1 MRRILLSAFLILLA
15 ALVLAVGA
23 GAWLLHDESFLKQRL
38 AALAQ
43 EQTGRSLHLD
53 GPLDIDLGRVT
64 TIEARGVRFGNAAW
78 ARSEDL
84 FVAER
89 LRIGLDLPSLFGD
102 LPVLTEVIL
111 EDCAVALERDA
122 AGRGS
127 WQLDTGPA
135 SDDPSETDTSGPF
148 PFMVKRTDITR
159 CRLRLYAPDGEET
172 LDLRLD
178 SAQFGQA
185 AAANRIDAVVRGELN
200 DQPLTLDGW
209 LAPIGVFTRGGALR
223 HELRIRAGPVQLD
236 SVGTIADLHRLT
248 GLELHT
254 RFSGPEIGTLLDSF
268 QQPPISAGAFDFRI
282 DLDTQ
287 DALTTIGVNGDLG
300 SLEIAATG
308 SVDGLRRPETGH
320 IELTVEGPDL
330 AALGEALGIPG
341 LVREPYTAGLTA
353 SIANG
358 VLNIDR
364 AELSTTADLVDIAGM
379 IPLNGA
385 LPGTDV
391 TASLESGELGR
402 WAELLHRGPGR
413 AGAVTVN
420 SRFDVDPD
428 GRLSIDA
435 RLRQGEAR
443 LRLQGPIGSLDDGLD
458 ARIEVDFEAP
468 RPGPVLHWLAGR
480 ELPAI
485 PLAASG
491 TLGFANHE
499 LRFDDVRVATG
510 PHELLLAGRLGLG
523 PAFADSRLEGVFDSP
538 DLAALGRA
546 LGRDDLPA
554 GPLRIDGSL
563 RPDGAGLAFTVREGS
578 LGDVRLRLDGRLPDR
593 ARPRDV
599 DADFELFLPGPGP
612 LLTLLPELDLPDRP
626 VTARGGIG
634 TRGDELTLRDTELT
648 LGDISLRV
656 DGSVARERHFAVRL
670 AARGD
675 DASAL
680 SGLAGTTLPGQAF
693 QLDAQLTGDAEQ
705 LAVDDLAL
713 TLGDSRVQGELR
725 WNRDKLLSGRLHA
738 PRLNLTP
745 WVAPPDQAAPPSRSE
760 RRFMFDDTPVLQIA
774 DRGVRI
780 DGEIVIDELQ
790 LNNARATQIRIGVAL
805 DGRRLEIAPFSA
817 RGMAGGVFNG
827 SLSLDGQNG
836 LPRLDVD
843 LHATDQALSI
853 GAYAG
858 QDPATL
864 PRGTLELVLHG
875 QGRTHRELAASLD
888 GRLRMNYGAGEL
900 APASF
905 SFLLTDFLS
914 ELIAALNPFS
924 QREAV
929 TRLDCLVIGAD
940 ATDGQVEVGPAVIH
954 AERLTIVTKGDID
967 LHTERIVLDFE
978 TRPRTGIGISASD
991 VINPFVRVGGTLT
1004 KPAITL
1010 NPAGTVVEGG
1020 LAVATA
1026 GLSILAKSLA
1036 KRYLSSRDP
1045 CGDALRDL
1053 EERDRETP

>member
-43 EQTGRSLHLD
+43 EQTGRSLYLD

-435 RLRQGEAR
+435 LLRQGEAR
-443 LRLQGPIGSLDDGLD
+443 LHLQGPIGSRDDGLD

-485 PLAASG
+485 PLAATG

-599 DADFELFLPGPGP
+599 DADFELYLPGPGP

-656 DGSVARERHFAVRL
+656 DGSIARERRFELRL

-693 QLDAQLTGDAEQ
+693 QLDAQLTGDAGQ

-745 WVAPPDQAAPPSRSE
+745 WV
-760 RRFMFDDTPVLQIA
+760 
-774 DRGVRI
+774 
-780 DGEIVIDELQ
+780 
-790 LNNARATQIRIGVAL
+790 GVAL

-864 PRGTLELVLHG
+864 PRGTFELVLHG